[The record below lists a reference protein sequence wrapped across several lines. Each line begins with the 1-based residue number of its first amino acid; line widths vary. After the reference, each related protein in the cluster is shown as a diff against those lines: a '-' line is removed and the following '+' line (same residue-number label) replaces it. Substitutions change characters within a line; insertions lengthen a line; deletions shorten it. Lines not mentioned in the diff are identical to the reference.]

1 MVSGRYDNVF
11 PLETSQNPM
20 FRLLGTSDKD
30 KRHAILD
37 GGHLPDRDEMIKEI
51 LDWLDRYQGPVR

>member
-1 MVSGRYDNVF
+1 
-11 PLETSQNPM
+11 M